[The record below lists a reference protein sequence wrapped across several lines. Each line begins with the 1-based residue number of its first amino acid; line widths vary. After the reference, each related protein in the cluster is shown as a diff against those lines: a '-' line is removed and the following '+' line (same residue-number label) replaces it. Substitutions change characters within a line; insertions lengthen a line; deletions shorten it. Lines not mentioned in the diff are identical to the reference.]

1 MDCCEYPYNPLN
13 LEVAQLPSNEY
24 RVQTDTK
31 KLFNIPEGCPGI
43 RDIRLGSLAGIE
55 TVPVEFEPARNW

>member
-24 RVQTDTK
+24 QVQTDTK
-31 KLFNIPEGCPGI
+31 NYLTYLRDVPGSEI
-43 RDIRLGSLAGIE
+43 SG
-55 TVPVEFEPARNW
+55 